1 MRKKNINNQSESL
14 NINLKGFKIELNRLN
29 EEENKLNEDWKPI
42 EKKLKDMGSC
52 KPSYSFKKSIQP
64 LKEKRE
70 KLKKQKEQ
78 TLIEISNLK
87 KSIFLENILN
97 QLPNQCYG
105 SVDLYNNLNFKS
117 KLFDSVQFNKLIRLL
132 THIEN
137 NEKIYSNLYD
147 ESISKYLENPNNRCF
162 NLLLSLLN
170 QITTHY
176 SVLNVIIDNVD
187 KDIVLFNKYFNLIED
202 EVIFLTKLEKKS
214 LQTLKL
220 IVNELDSMNSSIT
233 KGISNLNRELNVINE
248 TLEMG
253 FNNIQESLLGINESI
268 TESNNESLKL
278 LKGIDENIDSMD
290 GNIRQIYQ
298 SLDYGWFNF

>member
-1 MRKKNINNQSESL
+1 M
-14 NINLKGFKIELNRLN
+14 
-29 EEENKLNEDWKPI
+29 
-42 EKKLKDMGSC
+42 
-52 KPSYSFKKSIQP
+52 
-64 LKEKRE
+64 
-70 KLKKQKEQ
+70 
-78 TLIEISNLK
+78 
-87 KSIFLENILN
+87 
-97 QLPNQCYG
+97 
-105 SVDLYNNLNFKS
+105 
-117 KLFDSVQFNKLIRLL
+117 
-132 THIEN
+132 
-137 NEKIYSNLYD
+137 YD

-202 EVIFLTKLEKKS
+202 EGIFLTKPEKKS

-220 IVNELDSMNSSIT
+220 IVNELDSINSSIT